1 MPNLPNLLAKRICL
15 PAHPPIV
22 RLTEDRRAGHGE
34 FVATTQLIPQKP
46 LHRGDYGLFW
56 VVMRGPL
63 PHQAGESGLQ
73 RWGIS
78 KGAGIARRGK
88 NGPIRPRKKESRSLA
103 RGLIRQKSGKNTS
116 ALATW
121 RFSRG
126 PRDGSFTMTSRRDWP
141 TSASACWRERLTA
154 WQPGPYAPAWPAR
167 PGVLQCRAA
176 GRGRRKAVN

>member
-73 RWGIS
+73 
-78 KGAGIARRGK
+78 KGV
-88 NGPIRPRKKESRSLA
+88 S
-103 RGLIRQKSGKNTS
+103 
-116 ALATW
+116 
-121 RFSRG
+121 
-126 PRDGSFTMTSRRDWP
+126 
-141 TSASACWRERLTA
+141 
-154 WQPGPYAPAWPAR
+154 
-167 PGVLQCRAA
+167 
-176 GRGRRKAVN
+176 RKARASPDVGKTAQSGHAKRKQITCERANTAEIREKHECFGNKEVFKGSQRRVLYHD